1 MKTLKLI
8 NNYLRILEQGED
20 LTGGAPAEAPDA
32 TDVATQPEEP
42 ETQPLSSEGEK
53 FYLDLLVKAFVHS
66 PTEQEINI
74 VDTLNQEMGD
84 NKPRSVAEEILK
96 LLDTTPTSMQSTI
109 DTIDKQ

>member
-8 NNYLRILEQGED
+8 DNYLRILEQGED
-20 LTGGAPAEAPDA
+20 LTGAAPAEAPDA

-53 FYLDLLVKAFVHS
+53 FYLDLLVKAFVHK

-84 NKPRSVAEEILK
+84 AKPRSVAEEILK

-109 DTIDKQ
+109 DSIEEQ